1 MNLINYS
8 WADSDLERIQVEYD
22 QAVLTVWNDA
32 IQKRV
37 LIKCSGLAGIT
48 NLCIWDDTI
57 ILDANLY
64 TVVDINNDFLCQLY
78 GAYDKNYDYGGK
90 VLNKGLLELKIT
102 LSNNIAFSVYCL
114 EIDVVEHY

>member
-1 MNLINYS
+1 MEFINYS

-32 IQKRV
+32 IQKTV
-37 LIKCSGLAGIT
+37 FIKCSGLAGIT

-57 ILDANLY
+57 ILDANIY
-64 TVVDINNDFLCQLY
+64 TVVNTNNDFLYQLY
-78 GAYDKNYDYGGK
+78 SAYDKNYDYGGK

-102 LSNNIAFSVYCL
+102 LTNNIAFSVYCL
-114 EIDVVEHY
+114 EIDVVEPY